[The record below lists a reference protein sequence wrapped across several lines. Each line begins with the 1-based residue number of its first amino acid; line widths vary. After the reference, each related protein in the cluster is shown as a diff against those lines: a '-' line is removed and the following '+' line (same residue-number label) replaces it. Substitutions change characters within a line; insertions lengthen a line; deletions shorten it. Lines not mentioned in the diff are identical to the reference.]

1 MKSPHFK
8 ANNLEI
14 FNKHIPLYEI
24 GDIDA
29 RSLIGLY
36 LSQILLYTGL
46 SLILLNN
53 LEVILPGSYFGA
65 WNWLTVVIFSIGLAI
80 NFVSIPWLYF
90 SSFKDF
96 KKENDFWDKEIFWIL
111 PLFFF
116 GTFFLYG
123 SQMKTSFMLFILS
136 IVVIAA
142 VHLVYIYEAR
152 KLIQINSKKEIFSNY
167 HQYEMTLKYLT
178 AYYIILLVLLVIYNP
193 LQYVFTLI
201 RMHA

>member
-1 MKSPHFK
+1 MKIPRFR

-14 FNKHIPLYEI
+14 FNREIPLYEMRNV
-24 GDIDA
+24 DR
-29 RSLIGLY
+29 RSLLGLY
-36 LSQILLYTGL
+36 FSQVLLYTGL

-53 LEVILPGSYFGA
+53 LGVISPGGYFGA
-65 WNWLTVVIFSIGLAI
+65 WNWLTAAVFSIGIVI

-96 KKENDFWDKEIFWIL
+96 KKDNDFWDKEIFWIL

-123 SQMKTSFMLFILS
+123 SQVETSFMLFVAS
-136 IVVIAA
+136 VIVIVA

-152 KLIQINSKKEIFSNY
+152 KLMKINLENKMFSNY
-167 HQYEMTLKYLT
+167 HQYALTLKYLT
-178 AYYIILLVLLVIYNP
+178 AYYIILLVLLIAYNP
-193 LQYVFTLI
+193 LQHIFILI
-201 RMHA
+201 RNSA